1 MTAEALLEQL
11 ERNGLKVAA
20 RGDKLLVAPRGV
32 LTPEERDLLRQRKPE
47 ILALLQKP
55 AAAPNEMVPTL
66 ADEEALYR
74 LWWRTLPN
82 KPLARRAD
90 GHLAY
95 WQRERRLSDKALM
108 WLRGRV
114 ADLLKGS
121 EKL

>member
-11 ERNGLKVAA
+11 ERSGLKIKAS
-20 RGDKLLVAPRGV
+20 GDKLLVAPRGG
-32 LTPEERDLLRQRKPE
+32 LTPEVRDLLRQRKRE

-55 AAAPNEMVPTL
+55 VAAPTEMLPTL

-90 GHLAY
+90 GHLVY
-95 WQRERRLSDKALM
+95 WQRERRLSDETLM